1 MVLMQIIITLIVT
14 IAILL
19 SLSIYFL
26 MKKSVLKYI
35 IPIIGLV
42 FSLILIGLSFVID
55 SWKSMGMDTF
65 GFAIFIGSAISFV
78 ITAIIVNII
87 ELRKSIG

>member
-1 MVLMQIIITLIVT
+1 MLMQIVITLFIT

-19 SLSIYFL
+19 SISIYFL
-26 MKKSVLKYI
+26 IKKSILKYI
-35 IPIIGLV
+35 IPIIGIV
-42 FSLILIGLSFVID
+42 FSLILIGLSFFID
-55 SWKSMGMDTF
+55 SWKSIGIDTF

-78 ITAIIVNII
+78 VIAIIVNII